1 MHICKKSVLF
11 LRGYEFFRIN
21 HLSLHPKLRTCSAD
35 TILRAISELAQSNIS
50 YASDAGKKYAFN
62 TAERLNE
69 LMLNCLMATLADA
82 IMDRLVANANK
93 IELKGESMRQRKKN
107 KHICIDKAKPGS
119 WYRLKCYEWYRSQHY
134 VGTTYNATMVP
145 LQRYRQFIDFPF
157 SFQSIS

>member
-1 MHICKKSVLF
+1 MQQFDRSLSQVIDSTLGVRCKFYGYQYSEI
-11 LRGYEFFRIN
+11 LRSLMCIYFCGGSYVEDLSSHLIN

-93 IELKGESMRQRKKN
+93 IELKGESMRQRKK
-107 KHICIDKAKPGS
+107 K
-119 WYRLKCYEWYRSQHY
+119 
-134 VGTTYNATMVP
+134 
-145 LQRYRQFIDFPF
+145 
-157 SFQSIS
+157 